1 MQSRECSPDVLER
14 LAGSVYFPERRLGA
28 AIVSGICRGRDR
40 VLYVTAPEI
49 SDARAQV
56 DYYLS
61 LVPADPRERPGARAD
76 RVTLV
81 SVPDASSQWLSTK
94 VLDAETAASAE
105 ARSRIRDFADRQRQ
119 AGAAVMLSYY
129 EPSAKL
135 ERFAGELGVAGDQAD
150 SRYIRLGTKAAGRQ
164 IFAGVGIDVPP
175 GTRECRSVDDLAEG
189 LADLVRLGH
198 HKFVLKLSS
207 TEYGGG
213 LGNALLDLSSLRP
226 ELASS
231 TDVASSTGLG
241 ERIAALLP
249 LRTVL
254 VDTRLGWPSFAE
266 AITRSGVVG
275 EQLIE
280 GAELTSPSYQGAI
293 DAGGVVTT
301 TSTHDQVLGSRGQV
315 YAGSVF
321 PARPDYRDQVIG
333 WGLRAGRGLAE
344 LGVRGGDYGVD
355 FVAVR
360 TGGDWRLFGCEIN
373 LRSTATKHGFIM
385 ATSLLGVLPDA
396 SGRLMV
402 DSTERVYHVSDGVA
416 DPRYFGL
423 RPRQLIAA
431 VQRSP
436 LRYDSVSQTGVVL
449 HMMSAAFRY
458 AKFGALAIGTDR
470 AEAGQLIARLRDLVT
485 ELADERA
492 S

>member
-40 VLYVTAPEI
+40 MLYVTAPEI

-81 SVPDASSQWLSTK
+81 SVPDSSAQWLSTK
-94 VLDAETAASAE
+94 VLDAETAASVE
-105 ARSRIRDFADRQRQ
+105 VRNRIRDFADRQRR

-135 ERFAGELGVAGDQAD
+135 EQFAGELGVPGDQAD
-150 SRYIRLGTKAAGRQ
+150 SRYIRLGTKAASRH
-164 IFAGVGIDVPP
+164 ILADVGIDVPP
-175 GTRECRSVDDLAEG
+175 GTRECRSAGELAEG
-189 LADLVRLGH
+189 LADLVRRGYR
-198 HKFVLKLSS
+198 KFVLKLSS

-226 ELASS
+226 ELVSS
-231 TDVASSTGLG
+231 ADLG
-241 ERIAALLP
+241 GRIAALLP

-254 VDTRLGWPSFAE
+254 VDTRLGWLSFAE
-266 AITRSGVVG
+266 AIGRCGAIG

-321 PARPDYRDQVIG
+321 PARPGYRDQVIG
-333 WGLRAGRGLAE
+333 WGLRAGRRLAE

-355 FVAVR
+355 FVAAR

-402 DSTERVYHVSDGVA
+402 NGTERVYHASDGVA

-431 VQRSP
+431 VQNSP

-458 AKFGALAIGTDR
+458 AKFGALAIGMDR
-470 AEAGQLIARLRDLVT
+470 AETGQLIARLRDLVT
-485 ELADERA
+485 ELADERT